1 MLRLNMLSFP
11 KYKKMENKM
20 DIRQIS
26 NKKKY
31 DLASSVYDTIA
42 YLMSLGQAQN
52 IYKTIAK
59 NINIPKNGTIVE
71 LGCGPASVIPSLLE
85 EVSTT
90 SKIIGIDFSCA
101 MIDIANRKKE
111 NQNWQNVEFKCMDMY
126 EYTPDEKVDTVI
138 FCLALTAMPEYEKAI
153 EKALD
158 ILKPNGQLLI
168 IDSIP
173 LHTKWYHLFTNIY
186 ISFKSLIVGAKPVGK
201 ILNFLDEKTKS
212 METKEMV
219 GGVYILI
226 DTRNKDI

>member
-1 MLRLNMLSFP
+1 
-11 KYKKMENKM
+11 M
-20 DIRQIS
+20 DIRQVS

-42 YLMSLGQAQN
+42 YLMSLGQAQK

-59 NINIPKNGTIVE
+59 NVNVPENGIIVE
-71 LGCGPASVIPSLLE
+71 LGCGPASVIPSLLDE
-85 EVSTT
+85 FNT
-90 SKIIGIDFSCA
+90 SANIIGIDFSCA

-111 NQNWQNVEFKCMDMY
+111 NNNWQNVEFKCMDMY
-126 EYTPDEKVDTVI
+126 EYTPAEKVDTVI

-173 LHTKWYHLFTNIY
+173 LHTKWYHIFYKYLY
-186 ISFKSLIVGAKPVGK
+186 IF
-201 ILNFLDEKTKS
+201 
-212 METKEMV
+212 
-219 GGVYILI
+219 
-226 DTRNKDI
+226 

>member
-1 MLRLNMLSFP
+1 
-11 KYKKMENKM
+11 M
-20 DIRQIS
+20 DIRQVS

-31 DLASSVYDTIA
+31 DVASSVYDTIA
-42 YLMSLGQAQN
+42 FLMSLGQAHN

-59 NINIPKNGTIVE
+59 NVNAPKDGTIVE
-71 LGCGPASVIPSLLE
+71 LGCGPASVIPSLLNE
-85 EVSTT
+85 IGS
-90 SKIIGIDFSCA
+90 SSRIIGIDFSSA

-111 NQNWQNVEFKCMDMY
+111 NNNWQNVEFKCMDMY
-126 EYTPDEKVDTVI
+126 EYAPDEKVDTVI
-138 FCLALTAMPEYEKAI
+138 FSLALTAMPEYEKAI

-173 LHTKWYHLFTNIY
+173 LHTKWYHVFTNIY

-201 ILNFLDEKTKS
+201 ILDFLDKKTINMK
-212 METKEMV
+212 TKEMV

-226 DTRNKDI
+226 DTRKKDI

>member
-1 MLRLNMLSFP
+1 
-11 KYKKMENKM
+11 M
-20 DIRQIS
+20 DIRQVS

-31 DLASSVYDTIA
+31 DFASSVYDAIA

-59 NINIPKNGTIVE
+59 NVNAKKNSTIVE
-71 LGCGPASVIPSLLE
+71 LGCGPGSVIPSLLE
-85 EVSTT
+85 EVDSS
-90 SKIIGIDFSCA
+90 SKITGIDFSCA
-101 MIDIANRKKE
+101 MIDIANRKKRE
-111 NQNWQNVEFKCMDMY
+111 FNWDNVEFKCMDMY
-126 EYTPDEKVDTVI
+126 EYTPDKKVDTVI
-138 FCLALTAMPEYEKAI
+138 FSLALTAMPEYEKAI

-173 LHTKWYHLFTNIY
+173 LHSKWYHFFTNIY

-201 ILNFLDEKTKS
+201 ILDFLDEKTYSMKS
-212 METKEMV
+212 KEMV

-226 DTRNKDI
+226 DARNF